1 MSVDV
6 AFAALVGATAVFFLV
21 RAIVGESM
29 RLSTR
34 IAPYTVRARRDLGT
48 TEAQAT
54 TAPVRTVWGPM
65 LNSVTTAV
73 AKIADAG
80 EHDTLE
86 LRIRNAGMHIGIDD
100 YRRRQLL
107 FAVAGAATGLLLAV
121 AAGLTP
127 LLSLIVIVMCA
138 FVGITRQRAIL
149 NSRTETRRQLMKSES
164 HVICQLL
171 ATYLRTGD
179 TPMGAL
185 DRLCR
190 RATGEIPTELAN
202 AAGLIRRGRRADE
215 VLDALARSTAEPYA
229 ARLYRLYGA
238 TWNASGDP
246 DALLSL
252 AEVLRNGRRE
262 QLSRRMAKRRTMMA
276 LPLVMIIGPILI
288 LFIAAAI
295 PTIVLG
301 R

>member
-1 MSVDV
+1 MNTSVV
-6 AFAALVGATAVFFLV
+6 LAAFVGAVAVFFVV
-21 RAIVGESM
+21 RSLVGESM

-34 IAPYTVRARRDLGT
+34 IGPYTVRARRELGT
-48 TEAQAT
+48 TQAVST
-54 TAPVRTVWGPM
+54 TAPVRSVWGPM
-65 LNSVTTAV
+65 LNSLTATV
-73 AKIADAG
+73 AKVADAG
-80 EHDTLE
+80 EHETLE
-86 LRIRNAGMHIGIDD
+86 LRIRNAGMNITVDD

-107 FAVAGAATGLLLAV
+107 TAAAGAGVGMAGALVFGLSAVMSLVVVATCVFIGV
-121 AAGLTP
+121 
-127 LLSLIVIVMCA
+127 
-138 FVGITRQRAIL
+138 TRQRAVL
-149 NSRTETRRQLMKSES
+149 NGRTEKRRRIMQAES
-164 HVICQLL
+164 HIICQLL

-185 DRLCR
+185 DRLQR
-190 RATGEIPTELAN
+190 RASGVIPAELA
-202 AAGLIRRGRRADE
+202 AAVGLIRRGRPANE
-215 VLDALARSTAEPYA
+215 VLDEIAATTAEPYA

-246 DALLSL
+246 TALLSL

-262 QLSRRMAKRRTMMA
+262 HLSRHMAKRRTLMV

-295 PTIVLG
+295 PSIVLG

>member
-1 MSVDV
+1 MNAPVV
-6 AFAALVGATAVFFLV
+6 LAALLGASAVFFVV
-21 RAIVGESM
+21 RSVVGESM

-34 IAPYTVRARRDLGT
+34 VAPYTVRARRTLGT
-48 TEAQAT
+48 TQALSA
-54 TAPVRTVWGPM
+54 TAPVRSVWGPI
-65 LNSVTTAV
+65 LNSLTATV

-86 LRIRNAGMHIGIDD
+86 LRIRNAGMNITVDA
-100 YRRRQLL
+100 YRQRQLL
-107 FAVAGAATGLLLAV
+107 TAV
-121 AAGLTP
+121 AAAAAGMLVTVVVGLSP
-127 LLSLIVIVMCA
+127 LLSLVVIAMSG
-138 FVGITRQRAIL
+138 FVGVTRHRAIL
-149 NSRTETRRQLMKSES
+149 NARTEQRRRTMQAES

-185 DRLCR
+185 ERLTR
-190 RATGEIPTELAN
+190 RATGEIPAELIT
-202 AAGLIRRGRRADE
+202 AAGLIRRGRPASD
-215 VLDALARSTAEPYA
+215 VLDEIATATAEPYA

-252 AEVLRNGRRE
+252 AEVLRSGRRE
-262 QLSRRMAKRRTMMA
+262 QLSRHMAKRRTLMA

-288 LFIAAAI
+288 LFIAAAL